1 MPHPF
6 VRNRATWLAYIAL
19 ALYGYFLNIFGPITP
34 FLKNE
39 LELSYTVSSLHFSAF
54 ALGIIGAGLIGNR
67 VIQRV
72 GRWNALWI
80 SAFGM
85 SACALL
91 LIAGRDASLTI
102 GASFLMGLVGSLIL
116 AVVPS
121 ALSDQ
126 HGDMRAVALSE
137 ANVFSSL
144 FSASAPVLVGWFAL
158 SALGWRMALVVAVLA
173 VVVIRVGF
181 NRVSLPPMAAP
192 KTADQHEPPLSILYW
207 LYWTALVAAVSVEF
221 CLIFWSADYL
231 ETSLGMPTA
240 EAAQA
245 VSVFLGSMIVG
256 RLAGSR
262 LVRHI
267 SAHRVITASL
277 IIDTVGFLLY
287 WTASTPLVGMIG
299 LGIAGLGT
307 ASLYP
312 LILAFSI
319 ETSRGSTVRASAL
332 ASLAS
337 GTAILALPLILGR
350 LADAVGIRPAYAV
363 VIVLLVAAFAI
374 TQGAARLARRST
386 IVGEIK

>member
-256 RLAGSR
+256 GWRAAVWIGIPARTASYRLANHRYRRLPAVLDCLHAARRDDRAGHCRVAGTPACIRSFSR
-262 LVRHI
+262 SASRPRGRHRRQRI
-267 SAHRVITASL
+267 GVT
-277 IIDTVGFLLY
+277 GFGHGDPR
-287 WTASTPLVGMIG
+287 AAADRTPRRRGGDSPGVCRRDRAAWWQRLR
-299 LGIAGLGT
+299 
-307 ASLYP
+307 
-312 LILAFSI
+312 
-319 ETSRGSTVRASAL
+319 SRRAQR
-332 ASLAS
+332 
-337 GTAILALPLILGR
+337 GWR
-350 LADAVGIRPAYAV
+350 
-363 VIVLLVAAFAI
+363 
-374 TQGAARLARRST
+374 GAAQSL
-386 IVGEIK
+386 K